1 MHYRQSPP
9 SQTRKANAGGD
20 CGSGNVHRPFFLCR
34 KTAAKPLF
42 DETENKKIKNG

>member
-20 CGSGNVHRPFFLCR
+20 CGSGN
-34 KTAAKPLF
+34 
-42 DETENKKIKNG
+42 DGQN